1 MNLKSSNIGLL
12 ILLNKLFR
20 TYLEPLNVMQVRLVL
35 DDTLK
40 EKILLITDKIYVII
54 TYLCSKTH

>member
-12 ILLNKLFR
+12 ILLNKLSR